1 MTGVIVLLERHVTLR
16 DGEKVWLRPLQ
27 VADAALYPDFLTD
40 VTTEDLRL
48 RFFAAMRELAPEMI
62 DKLVHYDPAHAM
74 AFIAIAE
81 ADGRMLGV
89 VRLHDDASGENGEF
103 AILLRSHLK
112 GHGLGWLMMK
122 HMIAY
127 AKERGLKAVRGQV
140 LAENATMLQMCGE
153 LGFHASDDP
162 DERGIKQVEL
172 PLDEVPVEATH

>member
-1 MTGVIVLLERHVTLR
+1 LLKRHVALL
-16 DGEKVWLRPLQ
+16 DGEKVWLRPLT
-27 VADAALYPDFLTD
+27 VADAALYSEFLQD
-40 VTTEDLRL
+40 VTREDLRL
-48 RFFAAMRELAPEMI
+48 RFFAAMRELSPEMI

-89 VRLHDDASGENGEF
+89 VRLHDDPSGKIGEF

-127 AKERGLKAVRGQV
+127 AKDRGLKTVRGQV
-140 LAENATMLQMCGE
+140 LAENATMLLMCGE
-153 LGFHASDDP
+153 LGFHSTDDP
-162 DERGIKQVEL
+162 DERGVKLVEL
-172 PLDEVPVEATH
+172 PLDEVPAEAVH